1 MNQGAR
7 RVAKRLIPV
16 VNRATERW
24 GVRLQPVHYYSEVP
38 DRRSLRAERSWA
50 RRVELTGVEWS
61 LDDQMAWLEKICRP
75 YVGEVR
81 GLEEWRGLGHDR
93 GPGYG
98 PIESQ
103 VLHCAVRWLAP
114 RRILEVG
121 SGVSTVISRRA
132 ADRNQKEGR
141 GGTTVTCIEPHPRDA
156 LRELHG
162 VDVIAARA
170 QDVDGGLFGALE
182 AGDLL
187 FVDSTHAVR
196 TGSELARLYLEVIP
210 RLAEGV
216 IVHIHD
222 IVLPYLHQPDVLDS
236 VFDWQE
242 STLLAAL
249 LTDNPRLAVLACE
262 SALHHDRADGLA
274 RLLPDYRPRAMRDG
288 LHQDAE
294 SSDSGHLPSSTWLVR
309 VGP

>member
-7 RVAKRLIPV
+7 DVAKRLIPV
-16 VNRATERW
+16 VNRVTERW
-24 GVRLQPVHYYSEVP
+24 GLRLQPVHYYSEVP
-38 DRRSLRAERSWA
+38 DRRALRADRSWA
-50 RRVELTGVEWS
+50 RRVGLTGVDWS
-61 LDDQMAWLEKICRP
+61 LEDQLAWLEKTCRP
-75 YVGEVR
+75 YVGEVQ
-81 GLEEWRGLGHDR
+81 GLKDWRELGNDR

-103 VLHCAVRWLAP
+103 VLHCAVRALAP

-132 ADRNQKEGR
+132 ADRNEEEGR
-141 GGTTVTCIEPHPRDA
+141 GRTAITCIEPHPRDA
-156 LRELHG
+156 LRALAG

-170 QDVDGGLFGALE
+170 QDVDLSLFDELG

-187 FVDSTHAVR
+187 FIDSTHAVR
-196 TGSELARLYLEVIP
+196 TGSELARLYLDVLP

-216 IVHIHD
+216 VVHIHD

-262 SALHHDRADGLA
+262 SALHHDRPEGLA
-274 RLLPDYRPRAMRDG
+274 ELLPDYRPRPMTDG
-288 LHQDAE
+288 LNPDG
-294 SSDSGHLPSSTWLVR
+294 DPVGRGHFPSSTWLVR